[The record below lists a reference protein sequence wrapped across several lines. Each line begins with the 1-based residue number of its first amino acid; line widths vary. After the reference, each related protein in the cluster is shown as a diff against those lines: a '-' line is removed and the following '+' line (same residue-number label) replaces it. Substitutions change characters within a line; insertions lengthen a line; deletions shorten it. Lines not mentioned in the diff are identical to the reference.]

1 MRTSD
6 PRRVNARRVTVSH
19 TACLPE
25 EVAMETLIAKTTLD
39 LKGKTIS
46 TFVVFEVA
54 KQLDAMREGETIEVL
69 TDDYEPLRR
78 DVSVWCQTMGHE
90 LVASEKV
97 TTGWRFLIEKRIP
110 TAKDTKLA
118 MVISPDG
125 LEELLSPLGFAL
137 AAALEGIDVSLYVQ
151 GPAVR
156 VLGRGYRPK
165 LKGWARPFS
174 RFAAAQMAAS
184 GHIPAQDK
192 FRQLHDLGAHIYM
205 CGPSMEHFNVK
216 SDDLILDEIAVVE
229 YLTFMAVM
237 EQADI
242 QLFV

>member
-1 MRTSD
+1 
-6 PRRVNARRVTVSH
+6 
-19 TACLPE
+19 
-25 EVAMETLIAKTTLD
+25 METLTPKTTID
-39 LKGKTIS
+39 RRGKTIS
-46 TFVVFEVA
+46 TFVVF
-54 KQLDAMREGETIEVL
+54 DAATHMDTMREGETIEVL

-78 DVSVWCQTMGHE
+78 DVSAWCQTTGHV
-90 LVASEKV
+90 LVSSEQV

-110 TAKDTKLA
+110 AAKDTKLA

-156 VLGRGYRPK
+156 VLGRGFRPK

-192 FRQLHDLGAHIYM
+192 FRQLDDLGAHIYM
-205 CGPSMEHFNVK
+205 CGPSMEHFKVK
-216 SDDLILDEIAVVE
+216 PDDLILDEIAVVE

-237 EQADI
+237 EEADI

>member
-1 MRTSD
+1 
-6 PRRVNARRVTVSH
+6 
-19 TACLPE
+19 
-25 EVAMETLIAKTTLD
+25 METLTAGTSLD
-39 LKGKTIS
+39 RRGKTIS
-46 TFVVFEVA
+46 TFVVFDVVA
-54 KQLDAMREGETIEVL
+54 QLDALEEGAVL
-69 TDDYEPLRR
+69 ELVTDDYGPLRR
-78 DVSVWCQTMGHE
+78 DVTAWCETVGHV
-90 LVASEKV
+90 LLASDKVAE
-97 TTGWRFLIEKRIP
+97 GWRFLIKKRPP

-118 MVISPDG
+118 MVLSPAG

-156 VLGRGYRPK
+156 VLERGFRPK

-184 GHIPAQDK
+184 GHIAAPDK

-205 CGPSMEHFNVK
+205 CGPSMEHFKVNRA
-216 SDDLILDEIAVVE
+216 DLILEEIAIVE

-237 EQADI
+237 EDADI

>member
-1 MRTSD
+1 
-6 PRRVNARRVTVSH
+6 
-19 TACLPE
+19 
-25 EVAMETLIAKTTLD
+25 METLTAKTTLD
-39 LKGKTIS
+39 RRGKTIS
-46 TFVVFEVA
+46 TFVVFDVA
-54 KQLDAMREGETIEVL
+54 KQLDAMSEGGKVEVL
-69 TDDYEPLRR
+69 IDDYEPLRR
-78 DVSVWCQTMGHE
+78 DVSAWCQTMGHV
-90 LVASEKV
+90 LVTSEQV
-97 TTGWRFLIEKRIP
+97 TTGWRFLIEKGAP

-118 MVISPDG
+118 MVVSPDG

-156 VLGRGYRPK
+156 VLGRGFRPK

-192 FRQLHDLGAHIYM
+192 FRQLHHLGAHIYM
-205 CGPSMEHFNVK
+205 CGPSMEHFKVK
-216 SDDLILDEIAVVE
+216 PEDLILDEIAVVE
-229 YLTFMAVM
+229 YLTFMTVM
-237 EQADI
+237 EAADI

>member
-1 MRTSD
+1 MEIL
-6 PRRVNARRVTVSH
+6 
-19 TACLPE
+19 TA
-25 EVAMETLIAKTTLD
+25 TTTLD
-39 LKGKTIS
+39 RRGKTIS
-46 TFVVFEVA
+46 TFVVFDVA
-54 KQLDAMREGETIEVL
+54 TQLDAMTEGETVEVL
-69 TDDYEPLRR
+69 TDDYEPLRQ
-78 DVSVWCQTMGHE
+78 DVSAWCQIMGHV
-90 LVASEKV
+90 LVSSEKV
-97 TTGWRFLIEKRIP
+97 ATGWRFLIGKGIP

-156 VLGRGYRPK
+156 VLGRGFRPK

-174 RFAAAQMAAS
+174 RFASAQMAAS
-184 GHIPAQDK
+184 GHIPPQDK

-205 CGPSMEHFNVK
+205 CGPSMEHFKVK
-216 SDDLILDEIAVVE
+216 PEDVILDDVAFVE

-237 EQADI
+237 EEADI